1 MSKKTH
7 GYVDWIVPEIRD
19 LEPDVVVRAVFGGPS
34 AVHLAGV
41 EHSRSV
47 RHVRSIRSGRS
58 TRSGRSI
65 RYGNGP
71 GTFTRAEDLGPE
83 LEETGRVV
91 QRGEQNDGY
100 DVETGLSQW
109 FVF

>member
-47 RHVRSIRSGRS
+47 RSIRSICSVRSIRSV
-58 TRSGRSI
+58 
-65 RYGNGP
+65 RYGNWP
-71 GTFTRAEDLGPE
+71 GSFGRADDLGPE